1 MGAFTFD
8 IESNNLLND
17 ESVDY
22 LASPYR
28 LKDSFAM
35 HCIVCESH
43 DTGEIIAFHDGDKY
57 LFDGRPYVETDGKYE
72 YRLEEYEH
80 LEYTHFPLKDFPD
93 FVNGTG
99 KFKGNSNYKITKVV
113 GHNIIN
119 FDLLAIKLFF
129 KLNYSIKYNT
139 WGNSN
144 IEICDTMILSKT
156 LNPDRF
162 GGHSL
167 AELSKK
173 AGGDVKIDFRKNI
186 PEAERFKTFA
196 ADMLYYCIYDNKA
209 NTAVFRYL
217 MEEWGDYNKW
227 SEPFNLEQRV
237 ADIIT
242 RQEHR
247 GFAFNMKQAEDNIRD
262 LDARME
268 ACRLEAEPV
277 LPPKPATKGYL
288 KSFIPPKLQ
297 FKKNGEPSSNMIK
310 FAEKHSG
317 ELVQKEDGWWLF
329 ALGKEFKLPIPAEEP
344 ICDPTV
350 PATLDD
356 TTHIKN
362 WLVGL
367 GWSPSEYK
375 DKDITLKSG
384 TKIKKDEAQMEK
396 AIRDY
401 VDQTLASNFCQD
413 RCDHLE
419 CTPETLEWKLR
430 DRIAKAKGRGVKV
443 LTNPSFTKGQ
453 EKDICPNLEA
463 LGEKFPYATQIVQYL
478 TYKHRRNSILG
489 GGADWEEEEDY
500 DKGYLA
506 AVRAD
511 GRIPTPAATCDAATS
526 RMKHRL
532 VANIPRVTSLY
543 GYEMRNLFGVE
554 VPKYF
559 QIGYDFDSLEAKIE
573 SHYTWRYD
581 NPDHAYCNAL
591 LLEKPNDVHTMMAKH
606 ITDIIGRK
614 FERGPAKSV
623 KYGCVPVDNTE
634 VLTRTGWKKRKD
646 LFVGDEVLSYNTH
659 TALYEYTPILK
670 LWDYNDA
677 EVVSLGNKWFKVE
690 VTNDHMWINAQ
701 RKTMRSDGN
710 NVKYMQVERRSTE
723 DLNSESNIIAAGRS
737 GVVSTLTV
745 EEGRFLGW
753 LLSDGYYKWSGKAR
767 NKVMGITVT
776 VDQDEKKFLE
786 EAREAVGDIFTFDEY
801 VSGTMHSLRPNKSQF
816 REFLTKCGV
825 EVGQNKHEVDWSTLI
840 ANQGQAVLEA
850 FLEAFWMA
858 DGHKRPNGSLVIRQ
872 KKGKISDAVSL
883 AINMTGN
890 IAYGSVQKDGMLTLA
905 INNGQTISGQRLT
918 KTFSRV
924 TDVFCISTKNES
936 FVMRQNGF
944 ITLTGNCTYGA
955 QAAKVA
961 KTIGSDMYTG
971 QLVYDAFWEA
981 AKPLALLKERLHDF
995 WVKTGKKYILGID
1008 GRKVPTRSAHAILN
1022 SLFQSGGV
1030 ICAKRAMVIYDDLI
1044 EEEGLAVDFFVDDWK
1059 NKSFVQQMIAYH
1071 DEAQLEV
1078 TRDLVHFKWFSKES
1092 LGWTQ
1097 VDDPEEQK
1105 KIDKECLDKV
1115 NAWKE
1120 EEEKR
1125 TGKIWANVH
1134 ESPKGGWFT
1143 AYSRA
1148 GELASIAVNKAG
1160 EYYNLNV
1167 PLTAGYD
1174 VGSSWSTCH

>member
-57 LFDGRPYVETDGKYE
+57 LFDGRPYIETDGKYE

-129 KLNYSIKYNT
+129 KLNYSVKYNT

-186 PEAERFKTFA
+186 PETERFKTFA

-489 GGADWEEEEDY
+489 GGADWEEDEEDY

-573 SHYTWRYD
+573 SHYCWRYEQE
-581 NPDHAYCNAL
+581 PHEYCNAL
-591 LLEKPNDVHTMMAKH
+591 LLEKPNDVHTMMARR
-606 ITDIIGRK
+606 ISDTIGRK
-614 FERGPAKSV
+614 FERSPAKSV
-623 KYGCVPVDNTE
+623 KYG
-634 VLTRTGWKKRKD
+634 
-646 LFVGDEVLSYNTH
+646 
-659 TALYEYTPILK
+659 I
-670 LWDYNDA
+670 
-677 EVVSLGNKWFKVE
+677 
-690 VTNDHMWINAQ
+690 
-701 RKTMRSDGN
+701 
-710 NVKYMQVERRSTE
+710 
-723 DLNSESNIIAAGRS
+723 
-737 GVVSTLTV
+737 
-745 EEGRFLGW
+745 
-753 LLSDGYYKWSGKAR
+753 
-767 NKVMGITVT
+767 
-776 VDQDEKKFLE
+776 
-786 EAREAVGDIFTFDEY
+786 
-801 VSGTMHSLRPNKSQF
+801 
-816 REFLTKCGV
+816 
-825 EVGQNKHEVDWSTLI
+825 
-840 ANQGQAVLEA
+840 
-850 FLEAFWMA
+850 
-858 DGHKRPNGSLVIRQ
+858 
-872 KKGKISDAVSL
+872 
-883 AINMTGN
+883 
-890 IAYGSVQKDGMLTLA
+890 
-905 INNGQTISGQRLT
+905 
-918 KTFSRV
+918 
-924 TDVFCISTKNES
+924 
-936 FVMRQNGF
+936 
-944 ITLTGNCTYGA
+944 TYGA

-1092 LGWTQ
+1092 LGWIQ
-1097 VDDPEEQK
+1097 VDDPDEQK

-1174 VGSSWSTCH
+1174 VGNSWASCH

>member
-57 LFDGRPYVETDGKYE
+57 LFDGRPYIETDGKYE

-186 PEAERFKTFA
+186 PETERFRTFA

-217 MEEWGDYNKW
+217 MEEWGDYSKW

-489 GGADWEEEEDY
+489 GGADWEEDEEDY

-573 SHYTWRYD
+573 SHYCWRYEQE
-581 NPDHAYCNAL
+581 PHEYCNAL
-591 LLEKPNDVHTMMAKH
+591 LLEKPNDVHTMMARR
-606 ITDIIGRK
+606 ISDTIGRK
-614 FERGPAKSV
+614 FERSPAKSV
-623 KYGCVPVDNTE
+623 KYG
-634 VLTRTGWKKRKD
+634 
-646 LFVGDEVLSYNTH
+646 
-659 TALYEYTPILK
+659 I
-670 LWDYNDA
+670 
-677 EVVSLGNKWFKVE
+677 
-690 VTNDHMWINAQ
+690 
-701 RKTMRSDGN
+701 
-710 NVKYMQVERRSTE
+710 
-723 DLNSESNIIAAGRS
+723 
-737 GVVSTLTV
+737 
-745 EEGRFLGW
+745 
-753 LLSDGYYKWSGKAR
+753 
-767 NKVMGITVT
+767 
-776 VDQDEKKFLE
+776 
-786 EAREAVGDIFTFDEY
+786 
-801 VSGTMHSLRPNKSQF
+801 
-816 REFLTKCGV
+816 
-825 EVGQNKHEVDWSTLI
+825 
-840 ANQGQAVLEA
+840 
-850 FLEAFWMA
+850 
-858 DGHKRPNGSLVIRQ
+858 
-872 KKGKISDAVSL
+872 
-883 AINMTGN
+883 
-890 IAYGSVQKDGMLTLA
+890 
-905 INNGQTISGQRLT
+905 
-918 KTFSRV
+918 
-924 TDVFCISTKNES
+924 
-936 FVMRQNGF
+936 
-944 ITLTGNCTYGA
+944 TYGA

-995 WVKTGKKYILGID
+995 WVKTGKKYILGI
-1008 GRKVPTRSAHAILN
+1008 
-1022 SLFQSGGV
+1022 

>member
-57 LFDGRPYVETDGKYE
+57 HFDGRPYLETDGKYE

-80 LEYTHFPLKDFPD
+80 QEYTHFPMSAFRD
-93 FVNGTG
+93 FVKGTG
-99 KFKGNSNYKITKVV
+99 VFANKPQYKISKVI

-119 FDLLAIKLFF
+119 FDLLAIKLYF
-129 KLNYSIKYNT
+129 KMNYSVKYNT
-139 WGNSN
+139 WDDANV
-144 IEICDTMILSKT
+144 EICDTMILSKV

-167 AELSKK
+167 AELSSK
-173 AGGDVKIDFRKNI
+173 AGGDIKLDFRKEI
-186 PEAERFKTFA
+186 PEYDRFKTFA
-196 ADMLYYCIYDNKA
+196 ADMLYYCIYDNKS
-209 NTAVFRYL
+209 NTSVYKYL
-217 MEEWGDYNKW
+217 MEEWGDYDKW
-227 SEPFNLEQRV
+227 TEPFVLEQRI

-247 GFAFNMKQAEDNIRD
+247 GFAFNLKQAEENIKD
-262 LDARME
+262 LDAKME

-288 KSFIPPKLQ
+288 KDFIPPKLQ
-297 FKKNGEPSSNMIK
+297 FKKNGDPTSNILK
-310 FAEKHSG
+310 FAAKHDG
-317 ELVQKEDGWWLF
+317 ELVEREDGWWMI
-329 ALGKEFKLPIPAEEP
+329 ALGQEFKLPISNEEP
-344 ICDPTV
+344 ICEPTV
-350 PATLDD
+350 PATLND

-384 TKIKKDEAQMEK
+384 TKIKKDEVQMEK

-453 EKDICPNLEA
+453 EKEICPNLA
-463 LGEKFPYATQIVQYL
+463 GLGERFEYATQIVEYL

-489 GGADWEEEEDY
+489 GGAEWEDDEEDQEY
-500 DKGYLA
+500 NKGYLA

-543 GYEMRNLFGVE
+543 GFQMRNMFGVE
-554 VPKYF
+554 VPAYF

-573 SHYTWRYD
+573 SHYCWRYEAD
-581 NPDHAYCNAL
+581 PHEYCNAL
-591 LLEKPNDVHTMMAKH
+591 LLEKPRDVHSMMARR
-606 ITDIIGRK
+606 ITETIGRK
-614 FERGPAKSV
+614 FERAPAKSV
-623 KYGCVPVDNTE
+623 KYG
-634 VLTRTGWKKRKD
+634 
-646 LFVGDEVLSYNTH
+646 
-659 TALYEYTPILK
+659 I
-670 LWDYNDA
+670 
-677 EVVSLGNKWFKVE
+677 
-690 VTNDHMWINAQ
+690 
-701 RKTMRSDGN
+701 
-710 NVKYMQVERRSTE
+710 
-723 DLNSESNIIAAGRS
+723 
-737 GVVSTLTV
+737 
-745 EEGRFLGW
+745 
-753 LLSDGYYKWSGKAR
+753 
-767 NKVMGITVT
+767 
-776 VDQDEKKFLE
+776 
-786 EAREAVGDIFTFDEY
+786 
-801 VSGTMHSLRPNKSQF
+801 
-816 REFLTKCGV
+816 
-825 EVGQNKHEVDWSTLI
+825 
-840 ANQGQAVLEA
+840 
-850 FLEAFWMA
+850 
-858 DGHKRPNGSLVIRQ
+858 
-872 KKGKISDAVSL
+872 
-883 AINMTGN
+883 
-890 IAYGSVQKDGMLTLA
+890 
-905 INNGQTISGQRLT
+905 
-918 KTFSRV
+918 
-924 TDVFCISTKNES
+924 
-936 FVMRQNGF
+936 
-944 ITLTGNCTYGA
+944 TYGA

-961 KTIGSDMYTG
+961 KTIGSDMHTG
-971 QLVYDAFWEA
+971 QMVYDAFWEA

-1030 ICAKRAMVIYDDLI
+1030 ICAKRAMVIYDDLS

-1078 TRDLVHFKWFSKES
+1078 TRDLVEFKWFSKES
-1092 LGWTQ
+1092 LGWASE
-1097 VDDPEEQK
+1097 DD
-1105 KIDKECLDKV
+1105 DKECLEKV
-1115 NAWKE
+1115 NQWKAE
-1120 EEEKR
+1120 EEAR

-1148 GELASIAVNKAG
+1148 GELASIAVRKAG
-1160 EYYNLNV
+1160 EFYGLNV
-1167 PLTAGYD
+1167 ELTAGYD
-1174 VGSSWSTCH
+1174 LGNSWASCH

>member
-57 LFDGRPYVETDGKYE
+57 LFDGRPYIETDGKYE

-186 PEAERFKTFA
+186 PETERFKTFA

-489 GGADWEEEEDY
+489 GGADWEEDEEDY

-573 SHYTWRYD
+573 SHYCWRYEQE
-581 NPDHAYCNAL
+581 PHEYCNAL
-591 LLEKPNDVHTMMAKH
+591 LLEKPNDVHTMMARR
-606 ITDIIGRK
+606 ISDTIGRK
-614 FERGPAKSV
+614 FERSPAKSV
-623 KYGCVPVDNTE
+623 KYG
-634 VLTRTGWKKRKD
+634 
-646 LFVGDEVLSYNTH
+646 
-659 TALYEYTPILK
+659 I
-670 LWDYNDA
+670 
-677 EVVSLGNKWFKVE
+677 
-690 VTNDHMWINAQ
+690 
-701 RKTMRSDGN
+701 
-710 NVKYMQVERRSTE
+710 
-723 DLNSESNIIAAGRS
+723 
-737 GVVSTLTV
+737 
-745 EEGRFLGW
+745 
-753 LLSDGYYKWSGKAR
+753 
-767 NKVMGITVT
+767 
-776 VDQDEKKFLE
+776 
-786 EAREAVGDIFTFDEY
+786 
-801 VSGTMHSLRPNKSQF
+801 
-816 REFLTKCGV
+816 
-825 EVGQNKHEVDWSTLI
+825 
-840 ANQGQAVLEA
+840 
-850 FLEAFWMA
+850 
-858 DGHKRPNGSLVIRQ
+858 
-872 KKGKISDAVSL
+872 
-883 AINMTGN
+883 
-890 IAYGSVQKDGMLTLA
+890 
-905 INNGQTISGQRLT
+905 
-918 KTFSRV
+918 
-924 TDVFCISTKNES
+924 
-936 FVMRQNGF
+936 
-944 ITLTGNCTYGA
+944 TYGA

-1115 NAWKE
+1115 NTWKE

-1174 VGSSWSTCH
+1174 VGNSWASCH

>member
-186 PEAERFKTFA
+186 PETERFRTFA

-489 GGADWEEEEDY
+489 GGADWEEDEEDY

-573 SHYTWRYD
+573 SHYCWRYEQE
-581 NPDHAYCNAL
+581 PHEYCNAL
-591 LLEKPNDVHTMMAKH
+591 LLEKPNDVHTMMARR
-606 ITDIIGRK
+606 ISDTIGRK
-614 FERGPAKSV
+614 FERSPAKSV
-623 KYGCVPVDNTE
+623 KYG
-634 VLTRTGWKKRKD
+634 
-646 LFVGDEVLSYNTH
+646 
-659 TALYEYTPILK
+659 I
-670 LWDYNDA
+670 
-677 EVVSLGNKWFKVE
+677 
-690 VTNDHMWINAQ
+690 
-701 RKTMRSDGN
+701 
-710 NVKYMQVERRSTE
+710 
-723 DLNSESNIIAAGRS
+723 
-737 GVVSTLTV
+737 
-745 EEGRFLGW
+745 
-753 LLSDGYYKWSGKAR
+753 
-767 NKVMGITVT
+767 
-776 VDQDEKKFLE
+776 
-786 EAREAVGDIFTFDEY
+786 
-801 VSGTMHSLRPNKSQF
+801 
-816 REFLTKCGV
+816 
-825 EVGQNKHEVDWSTLI
+825 
-840 ANQGQAVLEA
+840 
-850 FLEAFWMA
+850 
-858 DGHKRPNGSLVIRQ
+858 
-872 KKGKISDAVSL
+872 
-883 AINMTGN
+883 
-890 IAYGSVQKDGMLTLA
+890 
-905 INNGQTISGQRLT
+905 
-918 KTFSRV
+918 
-924 TDVFCISTKNES
+924 
-936 FVMRQNGF
+936 
-944 ITLTGNCTYGA
+944 TYGA

-1174 VGSSWSTCH
+1174 VGNSWASCH

>member
-57 LFDGRPYVETDGKYE
+57 LFDGRPYIETDGKYE

-186 PEAERFKTFA
+186 PEAERFRTFA

-489 GGADWEEEEDY
+489 GGADWEEDEEDY

-573 SHYTWRYD
+573 SHYCWRYEQE
-581 NPDHAYCNAL
+581 PHEYCNAL
-591 LLEKPNDVHTMMAKH
+591 LLEKPNDVHTMMARR
-606 ITDIIGRK
+606 ISDTIGRK
-614 FERGPAKSV
+614 FERSPAKSV
-623 KYGCVPVDNTE
+623 KYG
-634 VLTRTGWKKRKD
+634 
-646 LFVGDEVLSYNTH
+646 
-659 TALYEYTPILK
+659 I
-670 LWDYNDA
+670 
-677 EVVSLGNKWFKVE
+677 
-690 VTNDHMWINAQ
+690 
-701 RKTMRSDGN
+701 
-710 NVKYMQVERRSTE
+710 
-723 DLNSESNIIAAGRS
+723 
-737 GVVSTLTV
+737 
-745 EEGRFLGW
+745 
-753 LLSDGYYKWSGKAR
+753 
-767 NKVMGITVT
+767 
-776 VDQDEKKFLE
+776 
-786 EAREAVGDIFTFDEY
+786 
-801 VSGTMHSLRPNKSQF
+801 
-816 REFLTKCGV
+816 
-825 EVGQNKHEVDWSTLI
+825 
-840 ANQGQAVLEA
+840 
-850 FLEAFWMA
+850 
-858 DGHKRPNGSLVIRQ
+858 
-872 KKGKISDAVSL
+872 
-883 AINMTGN
+883 
-890 IAYGSVQKDGMLTLA
+890 
-905 INNGQTISGQRLT
+905 
-918 KTFSRV
+918 
-924 TDVFCISTKNES
+924 
-936 FVMRQNGF
+936 
-944 ITLTGNCTYGA
+944 TYGA

>member
-57 LFDGRPYVETDGKYE
+57 LFDGRPYIETDGKYE

-186 PEAERFKTFA
+186 PEAERFRTFA

-217 MEEWGDYNKW
+217 MEEWGDYSKW

-453 EKDICPNLEA
+453 EKDICPNLQA

-489 GGADWEEEEDY
+489 GGADWEEDEEDY

-573 SHYTWRYD
+573 SHYCWRYEQE
-581 NPDHAYCNAL
+581 PHEYCNAL
-591 LLEKPNDVHTMMAKH
+591 LLEKPNDVHTMMARR
-606 ITDIIGRK
+606 ISDTIGRK
-614 FERGPAKSV
+614 FERSPAKSV
-623 KYGCVPVDNTE
+623 KYG
-634 VLTRTGWKKRKD
+634 
-646 LFVGDEVLSYNTH
+646 
-659 TALYEYTPILK
+659 I
-670 LWDYNDA
+670 
-677 EVVSLGNKWFKVE
+677 
-690 VTNDHMWINAQ
+690 
-701 RKTMRSDGN
+701 
-710 NVKYMQVERRSTE
+710 
-723 DLNSESNIIAAGRS
+723 
-737 GVVSTLTV
+737 
-745 EEGRFLGW
+745 
-753 LLSDGYYKWSGKAR
+753 
-767 NKVMGITVT
+767 
-776 VDQDEKKFLE
+776 
-786 EAREAVGDIFTFDEY
+786 
-801 VSGTMHSLRPNKSQF
+801 
-816 REFLTKCGV
+816 
-825 EVGQNKHEVDWSTLI
+825 
-840 ANQGQAVLEA
+840 
-850 FLEAFWMA
+850 
-858 DGHKRPNGSLVIRQ
+858 
-872 KKGKISDAVSL
+872 
-883 AINMTGN
+883 
-890 IAYGSVQKDGMLTLA
+890 
-905 INNGQTISGQRLT
+905 
-918 KTFSRV
+918 
-924 TDVFCISTKNES
+924 
-936 FVMRQNGF
+936 
-944 ITLTGNCTYGA
+944 TYGA

-1174 VGSSWSTCH
+1174 VGNSWASCH

>member
-1 MGAFTFD
+1 MSKFTWD
-8 IESNNLLND
+8 IEANGLLNND
-17 ESVDY
+17 TIDY

-28 LKDSFAM
+28 LKDTFQM
-35 HCIVCESH
+35 HCIVLENH
-43 DTGEIIAFHDGDKY
+43 ETGEIVAFHDGPKY
-57 LFDGRPYVETDGKYE
+57 IFDGRPYEESDGKYTYVLKE
-72 YRLEEYEH
+72 YVAQD
-80 LEYTHFPLKDFPD
+80 YTHFQLKDFPD
-93 FVNGTG
+93 FINHEGYFKDKPEYLVEMAVAHNGI
-99 KFKGNSNYKITKVV
+99 NY
-113 GHNIIN
+113 
-119 FDLLAIKLFF
+119 DWLATKLFYG
-129 KLNYSIKYNT
+129 LDYSVKYNT
-139 WGNSN
+139 WGKNKVKLIDSL
-144 IEICDTMILSKT
+144 ILSKV
-156 LNPDRF
+156 LNPDRKIE
-162 GGHSL
+162 GKSGHSL
-167 AELSKK
+167 AALSRK
-173 AGGDVKIDFRKNI
+173 AGGDVKIDFRKEI
-186 PEAERFKTFA
+186 PEEDRFKTFA

-209 NTAVFRYL
+209 NTSVYNYL
-217 MEEWGDYNKW
+217 MEEWGDYDKW
-227 SEPFNLEQRV
+227 EGPFELEQRV

-247 GFAFNMKQAEDNIRD
+247 GFAFNMKQAEENLAF
-262 LDARME
+262 LDAEME
-268 ACRLEAEPV
+268 RLRLLVEPI

-288 KSFIPPKLQ
+288 KAFIPPKLQ
-297 FKKNGEPSSNMIK
+297 IKKNLEPTNHMIN
-310 FAEKHSG
+310 FAKKH
-317 ELVQKEDGWWLF
+317 DGHLEERDGDWWLVM
-329 ALGKEFKLPIPAEEP
+329 LGKEWKLPVAADEP
-344 ICDPTV
+344 LCDPNI
-350 PATLDD
+350 PATLND

-367 GWSPSEYK
+367 GWVPSEYK
-375 DKDITLKSG
+375 DKDLTLKSG
-384 TKIKKDEAQMEK
+384 TKIKKSEEELQK
-396 AIRDY
+396 GIRAY
-401 VDQTLASNFCQD
+401 VEQTLSSNFCQD

-419 CTPETLEWKLR
+419 CTPETLERKIQE
-430 DRIAKAKGRGVKV
+430 RIAKGKGRGLKV
-443 LTNPSFTKGQ
+443 LTNPCFTKGQ
-453 EKDICPNLEA
+453 EKEICPNLQA
-463 LGEKFPYATQIVQYL
+463 LGEKFPYATQIVEYL

-489 GGADWEEEEDY
+489 GGADWEEDEEDQEY

-573 SHYTWRYD
+573 SHYCWRYEQE
-581 NPDHAYCNAL
+581 PHEYCNAL
-591 LLEKPNDVHTMMAKH
+591 LLEKPNDVHTMMARR
-606 ITDIIGRK
+606 ISDTIGRK
-614 FERGPAKSV
+614 FERSPAKSV
-623 KYGCVPVDNTE
+623 KYG
-634 VLTRTGWKKRKD
+634 
-646 LFVGDEVLSYNTH
+646 
-659 TALYEYTPILK
+659 I
-670 LWDYNDA
+670 
-677 EVVSLGNKWFKVE
+677 
-690 VTNDHMWINAQ
+690 
-701 RKTMRSDGN
+701 
-710 NVKYMQVERRSTE
+710 
-723 DLNSESNIIAAGRS
+723 
-737 GVVSTLTV
+737 
-745 EEGRFLGW
+745 
-753 LLSDGYYKWSGKAR
+753 
-767 NKVMGITVT
+767 
-776 VDQDEKKFLE
+776 
-786 EAREAVGDIFTFDEY
+786 
-801 VSGTMHSLRPNKSQF
+801 
-816 REFLTKCGV
+816 
-825 EVGQNKHEVDWSTLI
+825 
-840 ANQGQAVLEA
+840 
-850 FLEAFWMA
+850 
-858 DGHKRPNGSLVIRQ
+858 
-872 KKGKISDAVSL
+872 
-883 AINMTGN
+883 
-890 IAYGSVQKDGMLTLA
+890 
-905 INNGQTISGQRLT
+905 
-918 KTFSRV
+918 
-924 TDVFCISTKNES
+924 
-936 FVMRQNGF
+936 
-944 ITLTGNCTYGA
+944 TYGA

-1092 LGWTQ
+1092 LGWIQ
-1097 VDDPEEQK
+1097 VDDPDEQK

-1174 VGSSWSTCH
+1174 VGNSWASCH

>member
-57 LFDGRPYVETDGKYE
+57 LFDGRPYIETDGKYE

-129 KLNYSIKYNT
+129 KLNYSVKYNT

-186 PEAERFKTFA
+186 PETERFRTFA

-489 GGADWEEEEDY
+489 GGADWEEDEEDY

-573 SHYTWRYD
+573 SHYCWRYEQE
-581 NPDHAYCNAL
+581 PHEYCNAL
-591 LLEKPNDVHTMMAKH
+591 LLEKPNDVHTMMARR
-606 ITDIIGRK
+606 ISDTIGRK
-614 FERGPAKSV
+614 FERSPAKSV
-623 KYGCVPVDNTE
+623 KYG
-634 VLTRTGWKKRKD
+634 
-646 LFVGDEVLSYNTH
+646 
-659 TALYEYTPILK
+659 I
-670 LWDYNDA
+670 
-677 EVVSLGNKWFKVE
+677 
-690 VTNDHMWINAQ
+690 
-701 RKTMRSDGN
+701 
-710 NVKYMQVERRSTE
+710 
-723 DLNSESNIIAAGRS
+723 
-737 GVVSTLTV
+737 
-745 EEGRFLGW
+745 
-753 LLSDGYYKWSGKAR
+753 
-767 NKVMGITVT
+767 
-776 VDQDEKKFLE
+776 
-786 EAREAVGDIFTFDEY
+786 
-801 VSGTMHSLRPNKSQF
+801 
-816 REFLTKCGV
+816 
-825 EVGQNKHEVDWSTLI
+825 
-840 ANQGQAVLEA
+840 
-850 FLEAFWMA
+850 
-858 DGHKRPNGSLVIRQ
+858 
-872 KKGKISDAVSL
+872 
-883 AINMTGN
+883 
-890 IAYGSVQKDGMLTLA
+890 
-905 INNGQTISGQRLT
+905 
-918 KTFSRV
+918 
-924 TDVFCISTKNES
+924 
-936 FVMRQNGF
+936 
-944 ITLTGNCTYGA
+944 TYGA

>member
-57 LFDGRPYVETDGKYE
+57 LFDGRPYIETDGKYE

-186 PEAERFKTFA
+186 PEAERFRTFA

-217 MEEWGDYNKW
+217 MEEWGDYSKW

-453 EKDICPNLEA
+453 EKDICPNLQA

-489 GGADWEEEEDY
+489 GGADWEEDEEDY

-573 SHYTWRYD
+573 SHYCWRYEQE
-581 NPDHAYCNAL
+581 PHEYCNAL
-591 LLEKPNDVHTMMAKH
+591 LLEKPNDVHTMMARR
-606 ITDIIGRK
+606 ISDTIGRK
-614 FERGPAKSV
+614 FERSPAKSI
-623 KYGCVPVDNTE
+623 KYG
-634 VLTRTGWKKRKD
+634 
-646 LFVGDEVLSYNTH
+646 
-659 TALYEYTPILK
+659 I
-670 LWDYNDA
+670 
-677 EVVSLGNKWFKVE
+677 
-690 VTNDHMWINAQ
+690 
-701 RKTMRSDGN
+701 
-710 NVKYMQVERRSTE
+710 
-723 DLNSESNIIAAGRS
+723 
-737 GVVSTLTV
+737 
-745 EEGRFLGW
+745 
-753 LLSDGYYKWSGKAR
+753 
-767 NKVMGITVT
+767 
-776 VDQDEKKFLE
+776 
-786 EAREAVGDIFTFDEY
+786 
-801 VSGTMHSLRPNKSQF
+801 
-816 REFLTKCGV
+816 
-825 EVGQNKHEVDWSTLI
+825 
-840 ANQGQAVLEA
+840 
-850 FLEAFWMA
+850 
-858 DGHKRPNGSLVIRQ
+858 
-872 KKGKISDAVSL
+872 
-883 AINMTGN
+883 
-890 IAYGSVQKDGMLTLA
+890 
-905 INNGQTISGQRLT
+905 
-918 KTFSRV
+918 
-924 TDVFCISTKNES
+924 
-936 FVMRQNGF
+936 
-944 ITLTGNCTYGA
+944 TYGA

-1174 VGSSWSTCH
+1174 VGNSWASCH

>member
-57 LFDGRPYVETDGKYE
+57 LFDGRPYIETDGKYE

-186 PEAERFKTFA
+186 PETERFRTFA

-489 GGADWEEEEDY
+489 GGADWEEDEEDY

-573 SHYTWRYD
+573 SHYCWRYEQE
-581 NPDHAYCNAL
+581 PHEYCNAL
-591 LLEKPNDVHTMMAKH
+591 LLEKPNDVHTMMARR
-606 ITDIIGRK
+606 ISDTIGRK
-614 FERGPAKSV
+614 FERSPAKSV
-623 KYGCVPVDNTE
+623 KYG
-634 VLTRTGWKKRKD
+634 
-646 LFVGDEVLSYNTH
+646 
-659 TALYEYTPILK
+659 I
-670 LWDYNDA
+670 
-677 EVVSLGNKWFKVE
+677 
-690 VTNDHMWINAQ
+690 
-701 RKTMRSDGN
+701 
-710 NVKYMQVERRSTE
+710 
-723 DLNSESNIIAAGRS
+723 
-737 GVVSTLTV
+737 
-745 EEGRFLGW
+745 
-753 LLSDGYYKWSGKAR
+753 
-767 NKVMGITVT
+767 
-776 VDQDEKKFLE
+776 
-786 EAREAVGDIFTFDEY
+786 
-801 VSGTMHSLRPNKSQF
+801 
-816 REFLTKCGV
+816 
-825 EVGQNKHEVDWSTLI
+825 
-840 ANQGQAVLEA
+840 
-850 FLEAFWMA
+850 
-858 DGHKRPNGSLVIRQ
+858 
-872 KKGKISDAVSL
+872 
-883 AINMTGN
+883 
-890 IAYGSVQKDGMLTLA
+890 
-905 INNGQTISGQRLT
+905 
-918 KTFSRV
+918 
-924 TDVFCISTKNES
+924 
-936 FVMRQNGF
+936 
-944 ITLTGNCTYGA
+944 TYGA

-995 WVKTGKKYILGID
+995 WVKTGKNYILGID

-1097 VDDPEEQK
+1097 VDDPDEQK

-1174 VGSSWSTCH
+1174 VGNSWASCH